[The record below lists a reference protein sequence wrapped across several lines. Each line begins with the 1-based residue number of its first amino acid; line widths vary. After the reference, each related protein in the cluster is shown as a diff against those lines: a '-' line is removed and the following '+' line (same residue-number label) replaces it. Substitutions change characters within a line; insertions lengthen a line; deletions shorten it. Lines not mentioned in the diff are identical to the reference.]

1 MVKREE
7 KTLGV
12 TVLKPGSGFISS
24 FRLEVRVSPTGA
36 PLISLIPETK

>member
-1 MVKREE
+1 MKSEE

-24 FRLEVRVSPTGA
+24 FKLEVRVSPTGA
-36 PLISLIPETK
+36 PFISLIQDTK

>member
-1 MVKREE
+1 MKSEE

-24 FRLEVRVSPTGA
+24 FKLEVRVSPTGA
-36 PLISLIPETK
+36 PFISLIPETK

>member
-7 KTLGV
+7 KTFGV

-36 PLISLIPETK
+36 PLISFMPETK